1 VDLTKRLAAGVDLTK
16 RTYLRM
22 LFHCFYLTMY
32 LN

>member
-1 VDLTKRLAAGVDLTK
+1 VDLTK

-22 LFHCFYLTMY
+22 LFHCFYLSFYLTMY